1 MTKKLTAFSFCRT
14 LFVALWASIFISPEF
29 CSGAPIIVNKE
40 VRDNPTI
47 SCEVVGDPALNTE
60 IRRFLAVCGWF
71 DPVGGKSDYQLKVKS
86 NSVQVAVDLSMS
98 DAPIGNWQ
106 LSASGDKRLLAKKI
120 VDLIIERSFKDLKVR
135 GFCESR
141 IAFCTET
148 SKGVR
153 NIYICDIDGN
163 NITQLTHFKGVC
175 VEPCWTPEAKSVCYS
190 KYSKTGIDVIE
201 TTTGSPARSRI
212 LSAAKGINS
221 GVAVSPNGKEMALI
235 LSLNRQVDLYTV
247 PIGSN
252 KRTRLTKGISVE
264 ASPCWN
270 PAGTKLAYV
279 SDSGGA
285 PRVFICNRDGSGMK
299 KLPSIGSDAV
309 TPDWS
314 GDDRIVYAAKV
325 SGSYT
330 LGVYDLKTGHNT
342 RVTEASGNFE
352 SPAWAPDNRQVVC
365 KQTVGGKSRLA
376 VVDTR
381 TGKVRPL
388 ISSGYNLSMP
398 TWSPCKAK

>member
-1 MTKKLTAFSFCRT
+1 MAKTKILLFRILLIALAAIALRAPICTA
-14 LFVALWASIFISPEF
+14 
-29 CSGAPIIVNKE
+29 APIIVNKQ

-47 SCEVVGDPALNTE
+47 SCEVTGDPALDTE
-60 IRRFLAVCGWF
+60 VRRFLSVCGWF
-71 DPVGGKSDYQLKVKS
+71 DPVNGNSDYQLKVKAAPSQTAVELSIS
-86 NSVQVAVDLSMS
+86 N
-98 DAPIGNWQ
+98 APIGNWQ
-106 LSASGDKRLLAKKI
+106 LSASADKRQLAKKI
-120 VDLIIERSFKDLKVR
+120 VDLVIERSFKDLKVR

-163 NITQLTHFKGVC
+163 NITQLTQFNGMC
-175 VEPCWTPEAKSVCYS
+175 VEPCWTPDAKSICYS
-190 KYSKTGIDVIE
+190 KYSKVGIDVIE
-201 TTTGSPARSRI
+201 TTTTKPTYSRI
-212 LSAAKGINS
+212 LSANRGINS
-221 GVAVSPNGKEMALI
+221 GVTINPNGKEMALI
-235 LSLNRQVDLYTV
+235 LSLNRQVDLYVV
-247 PIGSN
+247 PLGST
-252 KRTRLTKGISVE
+252 KRIRLTEGKSVE

-270 PAGTKLAYV
+270 PAGNKLAYV

-285 PRVFICNRDGSGMK
+285 PRVFICNRDGSGK
-299 KLPSIGSDAV
+299 QKLPSIGSDAV

-314 GDDRIVYAAKV
+314 GDDRIVYATKV
-325 SGSYT
+325 NGSYT
-330 LGVYDLKTGHNT
+330 LGVYDLKTGHNE
-342 RVTEASGNFE
+342 RVTTVAGNFE

-365 KQTVGGKSRLA
+365 KQTIGGKSRLV

-381 TGKVRPL
+381 TGKVRQL